1 MRKKILFAF
10 LLAAGAFLPL
20 GNSSAQEL
28 TILYS
33 GETHAMIYPCNCLVE
48 SDGGVARR
56 AALVK
61 QLRRENPNLLLL
73 DSGGFFA
80 GGPMDE
86 YTLNTELDIQRTR
99 VNLKAM
105 ALMKYD
111 AQAIGDEEFNF
122 GAGFLKEYLKDK
134 GLTFLSCNIVSKDNT
149 ISGIKP
155 YIIKEVSG
163 LKVGII
169 GLTPMAARQ
178 KAQGFEFSE
187 PAPAVAK
194 AVADLKKQGAGLIVL
209 LSHQGEADDLKLL
222 KEVSGI
228 DVVIIGQNRMKEES
242 YTKSGNTLVIK
253 PFWQGRRLG
262 KLTLKITKGKVA
274 DYKIEELRL
283 SDKINDDPEV
293 LPFLPRCFSDSR
305 CKEKGMLGTC
315 LNPGG
320 MASSCVYSQA
330 PKVSLLVITSKNCL
344 NCNAEKTV
352 NRLRSLFPG
361 LSESYLY
368 YPETEAEKMI
378 NKLQINSLPAFLLG
392 KESEKDKGFNSLK
405 ENVELRG
412 NFYFIKPGYGGL
424 GYFPHRSRIKDRLDL
439 FISLYDKDIAKLLEA
454 IKEFKPIIHF
464 LAVRQNEADFGSAFA
479 AARGNIEAEEYL
491 RAVCVQKYYPDKFY
505 DYITCRA
512 KNTNTSWW
520 QDCLVNC
527 KDSVVSDCARSEEG
541 KSLLTDNISL
551 NRELEIMF
559 GPTYLLDNQEIFS
572 TDGVPTKE
580 DFNKLFKKQ

>member
-1 MRKKILFAF
+1 MKKKIIFAF

-28 TILYS
+28 TILYT

-48 SDGGVARR
+48 PDGGVTRR
-56 AALVK
+56 ATLVK
-61 QLRRENPNLLLL
+61 QLRKDTPGLLLL

-80 GGPMDE
+80 GGVMDE
-86 YTLNTELDIQRTR
+86 YTMNTELDIQRTR
-99 VNLKAM
+99 VNLKAL

-122 GAGFLKEYLKDK
+122 GTEFLKEYLKNT
-134 GLTFLSCNIVSKDNT
+134 GLIFLSCNIVSKDKT

-155 YIIKEVSG
+155 YIIKEVNG

-169 GLTPMAARQ
+169 GLTPVAARQ

-194 AVADLKKQGAGLIVL
+194 AVADLKKQGVDIIIL

-222 KEVSGI
+222 KEASGI
-228 DVVIIGQNRMKEES
+228 DIVIIGQNRMKEES
-242 YTKSGNTLVIK
+242 YTKANDVLIIK

-262 KLTLKITKGKVA
+262 RLTLSVTKGKVA

-283 SDKINDDPEV
+283 SDKISDDPEV
-293 LPFLPRCFSDSR
+293 LTFLPRCFSDSR
-305 CKEKGMLGTC
+305 CKEKGMVGTC

-320 MASSCVYSQA
+320 MAASCVYSQA

-344 NCNAEKTV
+344 NCNTEKVV

-368 YPETEAEKMI
+368 YPEAEAEKMI

-392 KESEKDKGFNSLK
+392 KESEKVNGFSSLK
-405 ENVELRG
+405 ENVEPRG

-424 GYFPHRSRIKDRLDL
+424 GYFPHRDRIKGRFDL

-454 IKEFKPIIHF
+454 AKEFKPTIHF
-464 LAVRQNEADFGSAFA
+464 LAVRQKESDFGSAFA
-479 AARGNIEAEEYL
+479 TARGNIEAEEYL

-512 KNTNTSWW
+512 KNPNTSWW

-527 KDSVVSDCARSEEG
+527 EDSLVSNCARGDEG
-541 KSLLTDNISL
+541 QSLLMDNISL

-572 TDGVPTKE
+572 TDGAPTKE
-580 DFNKLFKKQ
+580 DFDKLFKR